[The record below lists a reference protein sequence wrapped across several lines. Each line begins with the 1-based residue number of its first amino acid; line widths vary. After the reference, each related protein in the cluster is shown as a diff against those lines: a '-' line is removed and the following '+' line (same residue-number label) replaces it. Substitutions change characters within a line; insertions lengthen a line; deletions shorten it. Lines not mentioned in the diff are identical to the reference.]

1 MTEEKIITLIGKK
14 QAKIGYK
21 FLHLGHLK
29 QCEECKL
36 FQVCMK
42 NLKQDREYEVI
53 EVRSKKHECLIHE
66 EGCTVVGVKERAIS
80 TLIPAKI
87 AFEGA
92 KITFQ
97 SIICNNM
104 DCEFYN
110 KCKVKIK
117 SGQKCRIEEIDS
129 KIKVNCKKN
138 HKLRLVKL
146 KIL

>member
-1 MTEEKIITLIGKK
+1 MTDKKIITLIGKK
-14 QAKIGYK
+14 QAKIGYS

-53 EVRSKKHECLIHE
+53 EVRPKKHECLIHE
-66 EGCTVVGVKERAIS
+66 EGCTVVGVKERALS

-87 AFEGA
+87 TFEGA
-92 KITFQ
+92 KITFHPIQ
-97 SIICNNM
+97 CDNF
-104 DCEFYN
+104 DCEYIR
-110 KCKVKIK
+110 KCNIKIK

-129 KIKVNCKKN
+129 KKKVSCKKN
-138 HKLRLVKL
+138 LNLRLVKL

>member
-1 MTEEKIITLIGKK
+1 MTDEKIITLIGNK

-42 NLKQDREYEVI
+42 NLKPDREYEVI
-53 EVRSKKHECLIHE
+53 EVRPKKHECLIHE
-66 EGCTVVGVKERAIS
+66 DGVTVVGVKERAIK
-80 TLIPAKI
+80 TLLPGKI

-92 KITFQ
+92 KITFHPNT
-97 SIICNNM
+97 CNNM
-104 DCEFYN
+104 DCEFYKLCN
-110 KCKVKIK
+110 VNIK
-117 SGQKCRIEEIDS
+117 EGEKCRIEEIDS
-129 KIKVNCKKN
+129 QKKIKCENN
-138 HKLRLVKL
+138 LKLRLVKL